1 MDGNDDDNRQPTGST
16 IPFMQEDEAL
26 QDERFFNTDNGP
38 EEIFSVG
45 RRTQAQEA
53 ISAERQRF
61 AHGQWDDALMNRGGN
76 IAPEAPIGTR
86 GNRCIAPEAPIH
98 ASGHSTF
105 DFDHAGRGVS
115 SVADARI
122 WNQDPTRVGN
132 NNNNTASTS
141 ASAAQR
147 HHINQSLERAGRGIR
162 GYPTPEDMA
171 RIIWNQAQADR
182 ARGGGLT
189 FPDSNIHGSN
199 ISGQAA
205 GRRGVAQNT
214 SASEARSSISAS
226 LSTHGLATAAPM
238 APAAP
243 MPMPM
248 PAVTIPTA
256 SIFITLQ
263 TIQKAENG
271 TTWHL
276 ICEEHI
282 AKRPETKQLRQ
293 GRSIPPPAAS
303 AEWNVWTV
311 GSLEFEHVQGGLHLD
326 YLREVL
332 LRQDGVSRKKVNRA
346 TLVSLVRAERCRQI
360 NSGMVVRCPV
370 GWVEDGHW
378 YIYVQ
383 PI

>member
-1 MDGNDDDNRQPTGST
+1 
-16 IPFMQEDEAL
+16 
-26 QDERFFNTDNGP
+26 
-38 EEIFSVG
+38 
-45 RRTQAQEA
+45 
-53 ISAERQRF
+53 
-61 AHGQWDDALMNRGGN
+61 
-76 IAPEAPIGTR
+76 
-86 GNRCIAPEAPIH
+86 
-98 ASGHSTF
+98 
-105 DFDHAGRGVS
+105 
-115 SVADARI
+115 
-122 WNQDPTRVGN
+122 
-132 NNNNTASTS
+132 
-141 ASAAQR
+141 
-147 HHINQSLERAGRGIR
+147 
-162 GYPTPEDMA
+162 
-171 RIIWNQAQADR
+171 
-182 ARGGGLT
+182 
-189 FPDSNIHGSN
+189 
-199 ISGQAA
+199 
-205 GRRGVAQNT
+205 
-214 SASEARSSISAS
+214 
-226 LSTHGLATAAPM
+226 
-238 APAAP
+238 
-243 MPMPM
+243 MPM

-256 SIFITLQ
+256 SIFTTLQ

-276 ICEEHI
+276 ICEAHI